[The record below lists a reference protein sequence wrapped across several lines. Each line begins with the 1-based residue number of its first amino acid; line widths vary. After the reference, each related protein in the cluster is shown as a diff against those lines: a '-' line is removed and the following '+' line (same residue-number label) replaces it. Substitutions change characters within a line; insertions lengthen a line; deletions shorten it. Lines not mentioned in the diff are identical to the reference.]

1 MWVVLDSIDSLF
13 LQIQLPAS
21 PFPRT
26 PLIQEKAQQVQLCS
40 TPRFAADGDAHLDD
54 CAAGVQELC
63 GVLRFLHNSAQ
74 LFSRILVMK

>member
-1 MWVVLDSIDSLF
+1 MKEYSGAVVHV
-13 LQIQLPAS
+13 A
-21 PFPRT
+21 
-26 PLIQEKAQQVQLCS
+26 V
-40 TPRFAADGDAHLDD
+40 AADGDAHLDD